1 MYSGCYHTEWK
12 CHPEHDDE
20 SSEDVILNGNVI
32 LNGKCHSERS
42 EESDSYHKI
51 R

>member
-12 CHPEHDDE
+12 CHSEHDDE

-32 LNGKCHSERS
+32 LNEVKNLIHIINET
-42 EESDSYHKI
+42 I
-51 R
+51 Q